1 MKCQNCGTEVHEQAK
16 FCPKCGHKIEQHIK
30 EEIPSNVNALYDIS
44 SVWPEWKFEKQL
56 GKGSY
61 GVVYQAVRNDNNV
74 ESHAAIKIIS
84 IPADSSEVDSLRSEG
99 LDMDGTR
106 TYFKGIVDDFVS
118 EIQLMESLKGVQNI
132 VSVEDYKVIEKTEE
146 IGWNIY
152 IRMELLTPF
161 NTYLC
166 DKTLTEDEVIKIGID
181 ICTALE
187 ICGQRNIIHRD
198 IKPENIFVNDFGYF
212 KLGDFGIARK
222 LENMTGGLSQKGTFN
237 YMAPEVANSNAYDA
251 RIDTYSLGIVLYRLL
266 NNNKLP
272 FLETEKQLLNPNERK
287 QAVERRIH
295 GEELPA
301 PCNASPAMANLIL
314 RACAYNP
321 DARFDSAAEMKQALI
336 SVNNGTYVVIDAEVD
351 KTTAVR
357 SANVACDVTESVR
370 KPMEEKQKKHP
381 VVDNFGEK
389 PKKKGKKAK
398 IIIVSILSAIL
409 ALAIALAILFFTGA
423 PYSIYKDMNNQD
435 YDSATSQYR
444 RKVKNSSLNEFIL
457 GMLLNGNVDKAVE
470 KYNSGEWDYYALKE
484 NLDALAKMDIDGASN
499 KLEEITE
506 SYANA
511 IVAEFK
517 EGKKTYAKAK
527 KELNALGED
536 YEDLPSK
543 IVELNEAYIKKIVE
557 NYKKGEIEY
566 NKAKEELTSL
576 ADAGYKNA
584 KTELDKLT
592 ESYAA
597 DIVIQF
603 KNGKLNYIDAT
614 TLINELK
621 ADGYENADERLA
633 EIDAIDKAN
642 KALGKGN
649 EYYENGDYKHA
660 IEELS
665 KIPESSDVYEAAQN
679 KLKQAYNAYIDS
691 TVEMIELYANTQ
703 KQYKKAIQYADASY
717 AILPDGVDTSKI
729 DAAKEKAVEGYKT
742 EISNNV
748 TKLIAESNY
757 TEALNC
763 IDEAISFYDDE
774 YFHTLKTSTEND
786 YIAKITTTVNNFE
799 ASGDYLSAIN
809 TIKTADAIV
818 KNNADFIEK
827 LNKLEGLYKNQIISN
842 ADSALSSSGY
852 KEAIRIIDE
861 GLTVLPEDKDLLAKV
876 TEYEAYKPVHLSKLI
891 ATNGKGYL
899 FADTAKDPRNGIYTD
914 VLYMNSSAKNLVY
927 SGGQIEVFTN
937 KQYSSFKCKIVP
949 EAGFT
954 TANNSGSMIKIYG
967 DDVLLFTSDLITYK
981 TMGVD
986 VNIDITGV
994 EYLEI
999 KIENIST
1006 KSYSVYADTLLCDP
1020 YVSK

>member
-16 FCPKCGHKIEQHIK
+16 FCPKCGYKIEQHIK

-336 SVNNGTYVVIDAEVD
+336 SVNNGIYVVIDAEVD

-381 VVDNFGEK
+381 VVDNFGQEERDR
-389 PKKKGKKAK
+389 G
-398 IIIVSILSAIL
+398 
-409 ALAIALAILFFTGA
+409 
-423 PYSIYKDMNNQD
+423 
-435 YDSATSQYR
+435 R
-444 RKVKNSSLNEFIL
+444 
-457 GMLLNGNVDKAVE
+457 
-470 KYNSGEWDYYALKE
+470 E
-484 NLDALAKMDIDGASN
+484 NLM
-499 KLEEITE
+499 
-506 SYANA
+506 
-511 IVAEFK
+511 
-517 EGKKTYAKAK
+517 
-527 KELNALGED
+527 
-536 YEDLPSK
+536 K
-543 IVELNEAYIKKIVE
+543 I
-557 NYKKGEIEY
+557 
-566 NKAKEELTSL
+566 
-576 ADAGYKNA
+576 
-584 KTELDKLT
+584 
-592 ESYAA
+592 
-597 DIVIQF
+597 Q
-603 KNGKLNYIDAT
+603 
-614 TLINELK
+614 
-621 ADGYENADERLA
+621 
-633 EIDAIDKAN
+633 
-642 KALGKGN
+642 
-649 EYYENGDYKHA
+649 
-660 IEELS
+660 
-665 KIPESSDVYEAAQN
+665 
-679 KLKQAYNAYIDS
+679 
-691 TVEMIELYANTQ
+691 
-703 KQYKKAIQYADASY
+703 
-717 AILPDGVDTSKI
+717 
-729 DAAKEKAVEGYKT
+729 
-742 EISNNV
+742 
-748 TKLIAESNY
+748 
-757 TEALNC
+757 
-763 IDEAISFYDDE
+763 
-774 YFHTLKTSTEND
+774 
-786 YIAKITTTVNNFE
+786 
-799 ASGDYLSAIN
+799 
-809 TIKTADAIV
+809 
-818 KNNADFIEK
+818 
-827 LNKLEGLYKNQIISN
+827 
-842 ADSALSSSGY
+842 
-852 KEAIRIIDE
+852 
-861 GLTVLPEDKDLLAKV
+861 
-876 TEYEAYKPVHLSKLI
+876 
-891 ATNGKGYL
+891 
-899 FADTAKDPRNGIYTD
+899 
-914 VLYMNSSAKNLVY
+914 
-927 SGGQIEVFTN
+927 
-937 KQYSSFKCKIVP
+937 
-949 EAGFT
+949 
-954 TANNSGSMIKIYG
+954 
-967 DDVLLFTSDLITYK
+967 
-981 TMGVD
+981 
-986 VNIDITGV
+986 
-994 EYLEI
+994 
-999 KIENIST
+999 
-1006 KSYSVYADTLLCDP
+1006 
-1020 YVSK
+1020 